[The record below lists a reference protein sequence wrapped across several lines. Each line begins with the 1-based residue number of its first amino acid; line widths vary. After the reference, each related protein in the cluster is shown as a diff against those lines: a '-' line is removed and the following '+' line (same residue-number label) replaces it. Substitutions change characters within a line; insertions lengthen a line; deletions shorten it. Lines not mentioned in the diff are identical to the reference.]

1 MLGTTPPEPF
11 DPSRLR
17 VAADLRRLGI
27 EPKDGGYTPVRH
39 GVWIRDTEWA
49 RLTQDHRYAA
59 FVYATSLRCDPDKPP
74 LFSHDSAAAVWELPR
89 VGAWPRRCHV
99 TYVDRHV
106 RSSGLI
112 VRHLASTSAETIVN
126 GVRVTTAAQTVADL
140 AGTWS
145 LPSALA
151 AADHALRHELCSL
164 EELEELIDAIP
175 AGTEGIVQTRLVK
188 DLADPLSMSVGESLS
203 RAQMFVLNL
212 PRPRLQVSHE
222 DALGFIGTVD
232 FQWDGVVGE
241 FDGKLKYRVPE
252 GASPEEAAE
261 ILWAEKQRED
271 RLRGREQ
278 KVARWIWSDAMAPA
292 RLASVLGEKGI
303 RPQPRNSWFD
313 PARERRTA

>member
-1 MLGTTPPEPF
+1 
-11 DPSRLR
+11 
-17 VAADLRRLGI
+17 
-27 EPKDGGYTPVRH
+27 
-39 GVWIRDTEWA
+39 
-49 RLTQDHRYAA
+49 
-59 FVYATSLRCDPDKPP
+59 
-74 LFSHDSAAAVWELPR
+74 
-89 VGAWPRRCHV
+89 
-99 TYVDRHV
+99 
-106 RSSGLI
+106 
-112 VRHLASTSAETIVN
+112 
-126 GVRVTTAAQTVADL
+126 
-140 AGTWS
+140 
-145 LPSALA
+145 
-151 AADHALRHELCSL
+151 
-164 EELEELIDAIP
+164 LIDAIP

-313 PARERRTA
+313 SARERRTA